1 MFSGLPSWI
10 TTSSVLHVLALVAVG
25 FLARERFHPPE
36 ELEIISVQLLSMPAP
51 PVRQSAPEPPKPKQ
65 KEAVIPNPVEKPPPK
80 PKPEKPQEAK
90 PVVKEPEPQ
99 QEATERVGQVDA
111 KPTPALSDRPST
123 GSDLPVQV
131 ELEGPP
137 FEYGYYIIAIREKIA
152 ANWDVPEA
160 MDGVIARVRFRIERN
175 GKVVDAEILESSG
188 NPLFDNSALR
198 ALLKASPLPPLPA
211 KYPQDWLGVRL
222 QFVYQQ

>member
-1 MFSGLPSWI
+1 VFSGFPSWI
-10 TTSSVLHVLALVAVG
+10 TTSSILHMVAFITIG
-25 FLARERFHPPE
+25 ILSRERFHPPE
-36 ELEIISVQLLSMPAP
+36 ELEIISVQLMSMPAP
-51 PVRQSAPEPPKPKQ
+51 PARQAAPTPPQPEP

-99 QEATERVGQVDA
+99 QEATERLGQVDA
-111 KPTPALSDRPST
+111 KPSPAVSDRPST

-131 ELEGPP
+131 EFEGPP
-137 FEYGYYIIAIREKIA
+137 FEYAYYIIAIREKIA
-152 ANWDVPEA
+152 ASWEVPEA
-160 MDGVIARVRFRIERN
+160 MDGLVARVRFRIERN
-175 GKVVDAEILESSG
+175 GKVVEAEILETSG
-188 NPLFDNSALR
+188 NPIFDNSALR